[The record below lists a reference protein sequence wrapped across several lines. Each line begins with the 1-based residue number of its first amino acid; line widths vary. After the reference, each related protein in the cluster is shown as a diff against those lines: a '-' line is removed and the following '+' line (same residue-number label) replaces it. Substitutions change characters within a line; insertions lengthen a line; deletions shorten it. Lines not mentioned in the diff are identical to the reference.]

1 MPIITVK
8 ILLSCAQA
16 LISVAGALRIHLI
29 SASVHYT
36 ALSKEST
43 LKNTSTI
50 NPAKMKMA
58 ADLIIKMLALT
69 ISQLEKSVLFDTLW
83 LQLLRMHGIIALWN
97 LRNSMR
103 NTNTV
108 AMKPSSLTLKPWS
121 HAANH
126 YPCDC
131 EERNVIKRR
140 TRASCMDVPWREYCS
155 CHR

>member
-69 ISQLEKSVLFDTLW
+69 ISQLEKSVLFDTL
-83 LQLLRMHGIIALWN
+83 
-97 LRNSMR
+97 
-103 NTNTV
+103 
-108 AMKPSSLTLKPWS
+108 
-121 HAANH
+121 
-126 YPCDC
+126 
-131 EERNVIKRR
+131 
-140 TRASCMDVPWREYCS
+140 
-155 CHR
+155 